1 MTINTEKNV
10 QKLDNLHFYDFK
22 PELVDFKEEVI
33 NGLSKKEKTL
43 APKLFYDKKGSELFE
58 QIVELEEYYI
68 PSIEKKLLMD
78 NIISINEFMG
88 ENVSIIEPGS
98 GSCEK
103 VRRILSVHKTIKNYI
118 PIEISGDFLFNAAE
132 KVAKEFPNINISPI
146 CVDYLNDFS
155 LPESLKKESKN
166 KVIFFPGSSIGNYDS
181 NDVIKVLKKFIEL
194 TDNQGGLLIGVDLKK
209 DKDVLE
215 KAYNDSKGITA
226 QFNLN
231 LLHRIKN
238 ELNVDLDVNNF
249 EHQSIYNQKVGRI
262 EMYIVSKK
270 EQSFMINNLK
280 ISFEK
285 DEKIHTENSYKYTV
299 NEFKEIALSLGYKK
313 HFYWTDEKE
322 YFSINYFHL

>member
-1 MTINTEKNV
+1 MTISTKKNV
-10 QKLDNLHFYDFK
+10 QKLNNLEFYDFK
-22 PELVDFKEEVI
+22 PKLVDFKEEVI
-33 NGLSKKEKTL
+33 SGLSKKEKTL

-68 PSIEKKLLMD
+68 PLIEKKLLMD

-103 VRRILSVHKTIKNYI
+103 VRRILSAHKSIKNYI
-118 PIEISGDFLFNAAE
+118 PIEISGDFLFHAAE
-132 KVAKEFPNINISPI
+132 KVAKEFPNINIIPI
-146 CVDYLNDFS
+146 CADYLNNFS

-249 EHQSIYNQKVGRI
+249 EHQSIYNQEVGRI

-270 EQSFMINNLK
+270 QQSFMIDNLK

-299 NEFKEIALSLGYKK
+299 NEFRDIALSLGYKK

-322 YFSINYFHL
+322 YFSINYFQL